1 MVGATLPPTSSSS
14 RYHKLFPLVDTAV
27 VPGAGFSESVVGL
40 DIVGVGAKWGLIF
53 LKIGWFFLKIAGLE
67 FLNGYNVLFI

>member
-1 MVGATLPPTSSSS
+1 MVGATLTPTSGLS

-40 DIVGVGAKWGLIF
+40 DIVGVGAKWGLFFIKVGWGFSKVRNFRIF
-53 LKIGWFFLKIAGLE
+53 KRL
-67 FLNGYNVLFI
+67 